1 MTLAEMIWV
10 GCLVFGAGCGR
21 GRGRGSVH
29 IQQCGD
35 LMI

>member
-10 GCLVFGAGCGR
+10 GVFGAGC